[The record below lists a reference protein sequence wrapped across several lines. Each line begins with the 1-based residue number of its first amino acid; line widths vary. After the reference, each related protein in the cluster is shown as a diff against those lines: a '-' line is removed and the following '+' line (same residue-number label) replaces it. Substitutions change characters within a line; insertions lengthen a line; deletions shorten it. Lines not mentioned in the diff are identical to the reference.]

1 MEVSS
6 RNSSREV
13 GMKVGNINLI
23 SVRRLVEMVK
33 GGARWVEEAMEQRTA
48 GFPAASNEFVAVCL
62 DQDFVKVAR
71 HGQCS

>member
-13 GMKVGNINLI
+13 VMKVGNINLI

-33 GGARWVEEAMEQRTA
+33 GGARWVEEAME
-48 GFPAASNEFVAVCL
+48 
-62 DQDFVKVAR
+62 
-71 HGQCS
+71 